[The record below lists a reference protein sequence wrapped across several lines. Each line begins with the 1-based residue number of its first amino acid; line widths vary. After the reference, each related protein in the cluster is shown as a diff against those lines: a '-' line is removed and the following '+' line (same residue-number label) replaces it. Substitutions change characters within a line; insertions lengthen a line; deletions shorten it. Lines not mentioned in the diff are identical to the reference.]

1 MILGV
6 HRIFFSRKAFKFK
19 MTNIYDRISLFLSS
33 VCHKKLTVGA
43 KCVISRWKNIL
54 NNMMFDLFLIIFSF
68 FIQFFFK
75 VHHLQFANKDSCW
88 IHSP

>member
-6 HRIFFSRKAFKFK
+6 HRIFFFKK
-19 MTNIYDRISLFLSS
+19 SVQIQNDQHNDRISLFLSS
-33 VCHKKLTVGA
+33 VCYKKLTVGA

-68 FIQFFFK
+68 FIQFFLK